1 MTVLT
6 ILKAPDPRLKIKA
19 KPIEKVDAEIVQL
32 MEDMLDTMYT
42 NDGCGLAATQVGI
55 DKRVIVFDVGDV
67 IDSLPNP
74 YKMAN
79 PEIIWLSEE
88 MQETNEG
95 CLSVP
100 DYFAKV
106 KRPLKA
112 TVKYLNEHNETCH
125 LEAEGFLADCIQHE
139 IDHLNG
145 VLFIDHLSALRRNM
159 VLRKLMKESRR
170 GS

>member
-6 ILKAPDPRLKIKA
+6 VLKAPDPRLKIKA
-19 KPIEKVDAEIVQL
+19 KPIEKVDAGIVQL
-32 MEDMLDTMYT
+32 MEDMLDTMYA

-79 PEIIWLSEE
+79 PELVWVSEE
-88 MQETNEG
+88 LQETNEG

-112 TVKYLNEHNETCH
+112 KISYLNEKNEACE

-145 VLFIDHLSALRRNM
+145 ILFIDHLSSLKRNM
-159 VLRKLMKESRR
+159 VLRRLMKESRR